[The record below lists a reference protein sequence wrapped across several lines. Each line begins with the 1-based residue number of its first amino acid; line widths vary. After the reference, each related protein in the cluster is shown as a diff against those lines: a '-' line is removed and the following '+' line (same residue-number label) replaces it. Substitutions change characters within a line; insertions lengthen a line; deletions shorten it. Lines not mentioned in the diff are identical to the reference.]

1 MRRGLLILLLFPI
14 LSYTQPTFHG
24 AIGVPADPGTSATSP
39 VTFNSGAA
47 PLSTMATGDL
57 AIVYLYCRNAS
68 ATFGI
73 NNAGGQSWT
82 SETAHNGS
90 AATLS
95 GQVLWCRFNGS
106 WSASPSFTYS
116 NTTNTNAVMIIFRPV
131 TSTNSWGLSA
141 ASNTTQEN
149 TLTSRAAAATFGAPA
164 DAGSYTPAQNNN
176 VSLLIVS
183 TDDDNTWGTPSNG
196 FTQITSP
203 SSQFRNTSGS
213 DASSAYSYL
222 IQGTA
227 ASQTATG
234 LTQATLGNDPGIA
247 GIYIWYEFTPVSL
260 PRRVS
265 IISKK

>member
-68 ATFGI
+68 AT
-73 NNAGGQSWT
+73 
-82 SETAHNGS
+82 
-90 AATLS
+90 
-95 GQVLWCRFNGS
+95 
-106 WSASPSFTYS
+106 FTYS